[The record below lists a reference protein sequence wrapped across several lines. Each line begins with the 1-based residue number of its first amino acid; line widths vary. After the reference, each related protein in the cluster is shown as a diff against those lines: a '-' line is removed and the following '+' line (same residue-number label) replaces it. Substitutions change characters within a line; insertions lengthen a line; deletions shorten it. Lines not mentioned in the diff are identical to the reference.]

1 MKMLDNTAMIS
12 GFSVPIDP
20 PTFDQQ
26 PALRDKR
33 RAVLIF
39 TGINLVSDY
48 Q

>member
-12 GFSVPIDP
+12 GFNASTDP

-33 RAVLIF
+33 RAVLIL
-39 TGINLVSDY
+39 TGINLVSKY

>member
-12 GFSVPIDP
+12 GFSVPMNP

-33 RAVLIF
+33 RTILIF
-39 TGINLVSDY
+39 TGINLVNKC